1 MSNKKRLETITIYS
15 NNTCDYCKQI
25 KEMLNKENI
34 EFNERLTEDWKSNWQ
49 NIVNLTGVPAVPKI
63 IIEKIKTL
71 NFNIANAFKKMD
83 QLLNQIHTKT
93 NK

>member
-1 MSNKKRLETITIYS
+1 MLKTFNKSKYDDS
-15 NNTCDYCKQI
+15 
-25 KEMLNKENI
+25 
-34 EFNERLTEDWKSNWQ
+34 
-49 NIVNLTGVPAVPKI
+49 KI